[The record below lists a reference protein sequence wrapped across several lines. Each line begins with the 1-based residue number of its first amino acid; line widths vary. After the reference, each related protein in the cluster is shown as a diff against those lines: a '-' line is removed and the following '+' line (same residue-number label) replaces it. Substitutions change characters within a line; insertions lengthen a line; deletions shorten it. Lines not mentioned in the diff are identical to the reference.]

1 MDLKIEKL
9 GLFGLA
15 TLVVSS
21 MVGGGIFSLP
31 QNMAAN
37 ASVGAILISWIITGF
52 GMFFLANTFII
63 LARVKPHINSGIYK
77 YAEECFGSYLG
88 FTIGWGY
95 WLCNNFSNIGL
106 AVMSMNALNY
116 FFPGVFTGGNTVPA
130 IACISI
136 LIWCYNFLILRGVRQ
151 TAFLN
156 TIATVIKIT
165 SLGLFILIMV
175 LLFSHAKFRFDFWG
189 NMIIN
194 GNTLGSLS
202 DQVKSTM
209 LVTLWTFIGIETAIV
224 LSARAK
230 NKKTVGNATLLGFFV
245 CLVIYILLSVLP
257 FGFLTQREL
266 AAIPDPSTAG
276 IMEKIIGKPGAWL
289 MNIGVLVAVLSC
301 WLSWTLILI
310 ETPYAMAEN
319 KNFPKIFLK
328 KNKNDIPIV
337 SVYTTSIVMQMG
349 VCLLF
354 FSDNAWKTMLSITG
368 VMVLPAYFTSTI
380 YLFKITRNREYS
392 DRLPIKKSLATFISI
407 SACIFTIWLMYSA
420 GINYLMMA
428 FIFFSCGIPMYI
440 WSKRQNSPNG
450 KMFAPV
456 EKIIVAAL
464 LILSAI
470 AVYLFINGIMKI

>member
-31 QNMAAN
+31 QNMASH
-37 ASVGAILISWIITGF
+37 ASVGAVLISWIITGF

-63 LARVKPHINSGIYK
+63 LARVKPYINSGIYK
-77 YAEECFGSYLG
+77 YAEECFGSYSG

-116 FFPGVFTGGNTVPA
+116 FFPGVFKGGNTIPA
-130 IACISI
+130 IICISI
-136 LIWCYNFLILRGVRQ
+136 LIWCYNFLILRGIKQ

-156 TIATVIKIT
+156 TIATAIKIT
-165 SLGLFILIMV
+165 SLGIFIVIMA

-189 NMIIN
+189 NMLIN
-194 GNTLGSLS
+194 GTTLGSLPE
-202 DQVKSTM
+202 QIKSTM

-230 NKKTVGNATLLGFFV
+230 NKKTVGNATLLGFLV
-245 CLVIYILLSVLP
+245 CLVIYVLLSVLP

-266 AAIPDPSTAG
+266 ASIPDPSTAG
-276 IMEKIIGKPGAWL
+276 IMEIIIGKPGAWL

-301 WLSWTLILI
+301 WLSWTLILV

-337 SVYTTSIVMQMG
+337 SVYTTSIVMQLG

-368 VMVLPAYFTSTI
+368 VMVLPAYFASTV
-380 YLFKITRNREYS
+380 YLFKITRNKEYS
-392 DRLPIKKSLATFISI
+392 DRLPIKKSLAMFISVM
-407 SACIFTIWLMYSA
+407 ACIFTVWLICSA

-428 FIFFSCGIPMYI
+428 FVFFSCGIPVYI
-440 WSKRQNSPNG
+440 WTKKQNNSKE
-450 KMFAPV
+450 KLFTLV
-456 EKIIVAAL
+456 EKFVIGML

-470 AVYLFINGIMKI
+470 AIYLFVNEVIKI